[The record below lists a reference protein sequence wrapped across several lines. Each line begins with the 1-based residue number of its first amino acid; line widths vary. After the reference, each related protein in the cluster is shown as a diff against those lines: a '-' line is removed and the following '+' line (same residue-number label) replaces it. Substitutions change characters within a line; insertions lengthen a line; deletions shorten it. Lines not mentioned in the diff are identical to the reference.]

1 MIQVHSDTSNKY
13 LTTCT
18 YKHSINMVRVSEC
31 YIWLM
36 YATFDNSLHSLSS
49 TFTPVLYSASLCE
62 YLHKY
67 LFVLKFDTVNFYYIL
82 SKSMVHR
89 KLAMEKSQY
98 EPVRLKQDLTLIQRA
113 GAHFIKIL

>member
-1 MIQVHSDTSNKY
+1 
-13 LTTCT
+13 
-18 YKHSINMVRVSEC
+18 MVRVSEC

-49 TFTPVLYSASLCE
+49 TFTPVLYSVSLCE

-98 EPVRLKQDLTLIQRA
+98 EPVRLKQDLTLIQTA